1 MWFPGAIAIGVVLI
15 VVLVAW
21 FSRGRVKRR

>member
-1 MWFPGAIAIGVVLI
+1 MWFPGAIVIGVVLI
-15 VVLVAW
+15 VVMIAW

>member
-1 MWFPGAIAIGVVLI
+1 MWFPGAIVIAVVLI
-15 VVLVAW
+15 VVMIAW